1 MTDALA
7 GDWATALDRFLDC
20 GHRLRRVGWTG
31 TADPPWRAWAVAAH
45 RALDEPGAAA
55 MLAAEAHQAAEAWG
69 SPGAVGR
76 ALLLRASLTDG
87 AEALELARSAV
98 DVLRDSDDRL
108 TLGAALVVLGRRL
121 RALGRPDD
129 HAVAE
134 GERIAAECGT
144 YWGAEDSPYGGPVPR
159 LRSSEHVPLTR
170 TEDAVVALVRKG
182 WTNQRI
188 ADDLGV
194 TRRAVEKT
202 LTGAYRKLG
211 VPGRAAL
218 LSGQDQP
225 E

>member
-1 MTDALA
+1 
-7 GDWATALDRFLDC
+7 
-20 GHRLRRVGWTG
+20 
-31 TADPPWRAWAVAAH
+31 VAAH
-45 RALDEPGAAA
+45 RALDEHDAAA
-55 MLAAEAHQAAEAWG
+55 GLAAEAHRVAQEWG

-87 AEALELARSAV
+87 TGALALVRSAV
-98 DVLRDSDDRL
+98 DALRDSDDRL
-108 TLGAALVVLGRRL
+108 TLGAGLVVLGRGL
-121 RALGRPDD
+121 RALGRSDD

-144 YWGAEDSPYGGPVPR
+144 YWGAGDSPYGGPVPR

-170 TEDAVVALVRKG
+170 TEEAVVAMVRKG

-218 LSGQDQP
+218 LRGQERP

>member
-1 MTDALA
+1 VLVEQAVHALR
-7 GDWATALDRFLDC
+7 DSEDR
-20 GHRLRRVGWTG
+20 
-31 TADPPWRAWAVAAH
+31 
-45 RALDEPGAAA
+45 
-55 MLAAEAHQAAEAWG
+55 
-69 SPGAVGR
+69 
-76 ALLLRASLTDG
+76 
-87 AEALELARSAV
+87 LELA
-98 DVLRDSDDRL
+98 
-108 TLGAALVVLGRRL
+108 AALTVLGR
-121 RALGRPDD
+121 GRSDSRGI
-129 HAVAE
+129 AE

-159 LRSSEHVPLTR
+159 LRRSEHVPLTR

-218 LSGQDQP
+218 LTGR
-225 E
+225 EHGE